1 MKITH
6 VSLNPAKD
14 ALGFKAKVEGDL
26 DSVTQIGFTFRV
38 NGGTEKTFT
47 LAKTPEDGIF
57 TARVKNI
64 LAGKGGEA
72 TLEAYAFVRMG
83 DVTVK
88 SQAQTTSMKQT
99 LQAVDSV
106 WYTAGLHLRQVCR
119 YGSVCNRDSCWICLY
134 ADQYR
139 YDPCGV
145 RPDLQGLYTGFR

>member
-1 MKITH
+1 MSCRAGTSNLTVKITH

-26 DSVTQIGFTFRV
+26 ESVTQIGFTFRV
-38 NGGTEKTFT
+38 NGGTEKSFT

-88 SQAQTTSMKQT
+88 SQAQTT
-99 LQAVDSV
+99 
-106 WYTAGLHLRQVCR
+106 R
-119 YGSVCNRDSCWICLY
+119 LY
-134 ADQYR
+134 CAN
-139 YDPCGV
+139 
-145 RPDLQGLYTGFR
+145 